1 MGKRTKPND
10 PLLSIVL
17 NSFLVR
23 MQVSGN
29 PLRRRGPDCFLLVN
43 VRALGLWSSV
53 ARLGDPFMDKRYLS

>member
-29 PLRRRGPDCFLLVN
+29 PLRRLGPDCFLLVN
-43 VRALGLWSSV
+43 VRALGLWSAV
-53 ARLGDPFMDKRYLS
+53 ARLGDSPMDKRYLS

>member
-10 PLLSIVL
+10 PLLSIFL

-29 PLRRRGPDCFLLVN
+29 PLRRLGPDCFLLVN

-53 ARLGDPFMDKRYLS
+53 ARLVDPYG

>member
-1 MGKRTKPND
+1 M
-10 PLLSIVL
+10 SIFL

-29 PLRRRGPDCFLLVN
+29 PLRRLGPDCFLLVN

-53 ARLGDPFMDKRYLS
+53 ARLVDPYG

>member
-1 MGKRTKPND
+1 MGKKTKPND

-29 PLRRRGPDCFLLVN
+29 PLRRHGPDCFLLVN
-43 VRALGLWSSV
+43 VRALGLWSAV
-53 ARLGDPFMDKRYLS
+53 ARLGDSPMDKRYLS

>member
-29 PLRRRGPDCFLLVN
+29 PLRRHGPDCFLLVN
-43 VRALGLWSSV
+43 VRALGLWSAV
-53 ARLGDPFMDKRYLS
+53 ARLGDSPMDKRYLS